1 MQEGQRQRLINAEIE
16 LDRID
21 KLKKQSVQLKSKP
34 KFSNDALSFKIKFD
48 KSPIGLILKGNHKDQ
63 IIIIG
68 FDLDP
73 KPIHLSS
80 LMVGDEIIGIN
91 NVLFE
96 NDVKHDS
103 KMNQIQ
109 QSNWPLILNFC
120 SSNNTRGVNGRILT
134 QKSMD
139 SPTTK
144 KSNAATIIQS
154 YVRMSAA
161 QNEVLYSLYKSSE
174 KSLEQSLLNMMIH
187 HDSVTDFNSIQPHDQ
202 HRDSILKQHEKTAFK
217 RTQQHIE
224 TAQHYVHRKKEFV
237 DLPEQNI
244 DHIIEMFQRC
254 VKEAIGMDH
263 YDNSAIRHLFVRAD
277 TNGDGYI
284 SNTELHRLFYN
295 LGRRKIKLSAQTYTF
310 IFFQTFSL
318 LTSFFFIF

>member
-34 KFSNDALSFKIKFD
+34 KFSNDALSFKIRFD

-80 LMVGDEIIGIN
+80 LMVGDEIVGIN
-91 NVLFE
+91 NVLFD
-96 NDVKHDS
+96 DVTHDS

-295 LGRRKIKLSAQTYTF
+295 LGRIKIKLSAQTYTF

-318 LTSFFFIF
+318 LTSFFFVS

>member
-34 KFSNDALSFKIKFD
+34 KVPNDALSFKIKFD

-217 RTQQHIE
+217 RTQQNIE
-224 TAQHYVHRKKEFV
+224 TAQHYVHRRKEFV

-295 LGRRKIKLSAQTYTF
+295 LGRIKIKLSAQTYTF

-318 LTSFFFIF
+318 LTSFFFVF

>member
-34 KFSNDALSFKIKFD
+34 KFSNDALSFKIRFD

-91 NVLFE
+91 NVLFD
-96 NDVKHDS
+96 DVTHDS

-109 QSNWPLILNFC
+109 QSNWPLILNFS
-120 SSNNTRGVNGRILT
+120 SSNNTRGVNGRTLT
-134 QKSMD
+134 QQSMD

-217 RTQQHIE
+217 RTPQHIE
-224 TAQHYVHRKKEFV
+224 TAQHYVHSRKESV

-263 YDNSAIRHLFVRAD
+263 YDNSVIRHLFVRAD

-295 LGRRKIKLSAQTYTF
+295 LGRIKIKLSAQTYTF

-318 LTSFFFIF
+318 LTSFFFIS

>member
-34 KFSNDALSFKIKFD
+34 KFSNDALSFKIKFN

-91 NVLFE
+91 NVLFD
-96 NDVKHDS
+96 DVTHDS

-217 RTQQHIE
+217 RTQQNIE
-224 TAQHYVHRKKEFV
+224 TAQHYVHRRKEFV

-295 LGRRKIKLSAQTYTF
+295 LGRIKIKLSAQTYTF

-318 LTSFFFIF
+318 LTSFFFVS

>member
-34 KFSNDALSFKIKFD
+34 KFSNDALSFKIRFD

-80 LMVGDEIIGIN
+80 LMVGDEIVGIN
-91 NVLFE
+91 NVLFD
-96 NDVKHDS
+96 DVTHDS

-217 RTQQHIE
+217 RTQQNIE
-224 TAQHYVHRKKEFV
+224 TAQHYVHRRKEFV

-295 LGRRKIKLSAQTYTF
+295 LGRIKIKLSAQTYTF

-318 LTSFFFIF
+318 LTSFFFVS

>member
-34 KFSNDALSFKIKFD
+34 KFSNDALSFKIRFD

-63 IIIIG
+63 LIIIG

-80 LMVGDEIIGIN
+80 LMVGDEIVGIN
-91 NVLFE
+91 NVLFD
-96 NDVKHDS
+96 DVTHDS

-120 SSNNTRGVNGRILT
+120 SSNNTRGVNGRTLT

-217 RTQQHIE
+217 RTQQNIE
-224 TAQHYVHRKKEFV
+224 TAQHYVHRRKEFV

-295 LGRRKIKLSAQTYTF
+295 LGRIKIKLSAQTYTF

-318 LTSFFFIF
+318 LTSFFFVS